1 MLHILDRFNQYAVSL
16 HLSAGAILLW
26 QRLYFS
32 MSRSGQFTDVPQ
44 NTSVL
49 TALLQV
55 TRQGL
60 YSMRQSLIDNGL
72 LAVRQDEHQQIFYTL
87 LLNGK
92 EISIPNDGETREVP
106 ASAPHAGA
114 FAKRDVQGPSSAG
127 TGNFHIH
134 PDNANGIPAGAF
146 AHRYPDN
153 TSDAPVKAF
162 SADTIFSTEG
172 HPKNANVT
180 PAGDGLARFSAPN
193 RDVPKKEPVGDGAL
207 DVPLMSGDIILNNA
221 CRSYIDQFCSRF
233 GPAMK
238 PELLQWADMRR
249 QNGWTLTLWGLEEM
263 LKKLIDLAQG
273 NAITMGQIVAQSV
286 KRRWKGFFPLKA
298 ASKPSG
304 KALLKQEAAARPA
317 VVRQTSRPFSQSRV
331 QPKFQPEGRD
341 LNYLMR

>member
-87 LLNGK
+87 MLNGK
-92 EISIPNDGETREVP
+92 EISVPNDGETREVP
-106 ASAPHAGA
+106 ASAGA

-127 TGNFHIH
+127 AGNVHVRL
-134 PDNANGIPAGAF
+134 DNSNDIPVGAF
-146 AHRYPDN
+146 ALGR
-153 TSDAPVKAF
+153 
-162 SADTIFSTEG
+162 SADGNPT
-172 HPKNANVT
+172 
-180 PAGDGLARFSAPN
+180 
-193 RDVPKKEPVGDGAL
+193 
-207 DVPLMSGDIILNNA
+207 GDIILNNA
-221 CRSYIDQFCSRF
+221 YRPYIDRFCDRF
-233 GPAMK
+233 GFAAK
-238 PELLQWADMRR
+238 TDLLQWADMRR
-249 QNGWTLTLWGLEEM
+249 QNGWTLTLWGLEEL
-263 LKKLIDLAQG
+263 LKKLITLAQG

-286 KRRWKGFFPLKA
+286 KRRWKGFFPLKVSA
-298 ASKPSG
+298 KPSG
-304 KALLKQEAAARPA
+304 KALLQQEAAARPA
-317 VVRQTSRPFSQSRV
+317 AARQTSRPFAQNRV